1 MLYGKI
7 TYSGGYYYFGG
18 VSQNVNI
25 TGSDKYQLCFD
36 PNSNTGEIRFKVQLT
51 NNDDGIPVSYAHNL
65 LHNAI
70 GARIRELQ
78 EAHRKNYCIAFPS
91 AILPADSLEKFE
103 PPLRYFLP
111 NP

>member
-18 VSQNVNI
+18 VSQNVNFA
-25 TGSDKYQLCFD
+25 GNGEYQLSFD
-36 PNSNTGEIRFKVQLT
+36 ANTNMGEIKFRVQLP
-51 NNDDGIPVSYAHNL
+51 NRKDGIPVSYAHNL
-65 LHNAI
+65 LHTAI

-78 EAHRKNYCIAFPS
+78 EAHRKNCCIAFPS
-91 AILPADSLEKFE
+91 AILPADFLEKFE
-103 PPLRYFLP
+103 PPSRHFLP